1 MKTDIQWAE
10 LHAPLFLA
18 GTNLGQKLD
27 PTKRL
32 GLKMAYDEDKRH
44 LFVSYNGKA
53 ARVPETSVLSM
64 VEYEAAPVKAAP
76 HPFPSQSQFHD
87 DEKPNQSVATAT
99 SQVST
104 PMSHVHAGQG
114 FGQTGQETPVK
125 RGPGRPPKVEL

>member
-27 PTKRL
+27 PTKRT

-64 VEYEAAPVKAAP
+64 VEYDAAPMKAAP
-76 HPFPSQSQFHD
+76 HPFPSAPAFD
-87 DEKPNQSVATAT
+87 PGAA
-99 SQVST
+99 QVST
-104 PMSHVHAGQG
+104 PMSHVHSGPG
-114 FGQTGQETPVK
+114 FGQTGQEPPVK
-125 RGPGRPPKVEL
+125 RGPGRPPSQPKVEL